1 MIEQEYEPVNLT
13 TLANKLKWDKATIFR
28 LCSTLERRGYIH
40 KDPDTKCYSLGLKIY
55 GLYDSI
61 TKNLDM
67 QKIIRPYLNR
77 LVKETGETA
86 NLALVL
92 ERSVVFI
99 DTVRSSNVL
108 SANVHIGEREP
119 LHCTSLGKAYLAF
132 IDPSEVKD
140 LLEIPLPKITT
151 HTIVSLDE
159 LREDLAEARERGWA
173 YENEEFIEGM
183 HCVSAPILNQFK
195 HPVAMISI
203 SGPKFRLSSKKINEY
218 GALISQLAEEISQ
231 WFGYKI
237 H

>member
-1 MIEQEYEPVNLT
+1 M
-13 TLANKLKWDKATIFR
+13 
-28 LCSTLERRGYIH
+28 
-40 KDPDTKCYSLGLKIY
+40 
-55 GLYDSI
+55 
-61 TKNLDM
+61 
-67 QKIIRPYLNR
+67 
-77 LVKETGETA
+77 KETGETA

-92 ERSVVFI
+92 ERSVIFI

-108 SANVHIGEREP
+108 SANVHIGGREP
-119 LHCTSLGKAYLAF
+119 LYCTSLGKAYLAY
-132 IDPSEVKD
+132 IDPLEVED
-140 LLEIPLPKITT
+140 LLEIPLPMITP

-159 LREDLAEARERGWA
+159 LREDLDKTRERGWA

-195 HPVAMISI
+195 LPVAMISI

-218 GALISQLAEEISQ
+218 GVLISQLAQEISQ